1 RLQEASAEEQAGR
14 DEVVPRLLAS
24 YDHAV
29 AAAQTT
35 GRGSAARPD
44 DPVAPEGNRAGAELQ
59 TPRQQ
64 VPARTVAVAATAAPA
79 PRQDIAAT
87 ATNAASD
94 DHHTPEAREVA
105 REVPAAASPTDSAA
119 LAEVPTK
126 ASGRGSAAAITSAT
140 TTVPPASTVPP
151 QAPVAPTAT
160 LPTELTER
168 LLRDFLNQVMAGNS
182 ADAEALAQQY
192 VAAVQAV
199 RPTGPGGLDRL
210 RGQRA
215 QLVLALLRAPAATRP
230 VVAEALGAVDA
241 ALSGTAGASPAPVTA
256 QASAPDVTPTA
267 TAIPRRAGDNGNGSP
282 GNGGNGNGNDHGQG
296 GNSGRDRH
304 GDGD

>member
-1 RLQEASAEEQAGR
+1 
-14 DEVVPRLLAS
+14 
-24 YDHAV
+24 
-29 AAAQTT
+29 
-35 GRGSAARPD
+35 
-44 DPVAPEGNRAGAELQ
+44 
-59 TPRQQ
+59 
-64 VPARTVAVAATAAPA
+64 
-79 PRQDIAAT
+79 
-87 ATNAASD
+87 AASL
-94 DHHTPEAREVA
+94 
-105 REVPAAASPTDSAA
+105 TDSAA

-126 ASGRGSAAAITSAT
+126 ASGRVSAAAITSAT

-168 LLRDFLNQVMAGNS
+168 LLRDFLNQLMPAHRAHSHSLAPHHTGDTPTDTPPEVTARPIRDFLNQVMAGNS

-230 VVAEALGAVDA
+230 VVAE
-241 ALSGTAGASPAPVTA
+241 
-256 QASAPDVTPTA
+256 
-267 TAIPRRAGDNGNGSP
+267 
-282 GNGGNGNGNDHGQG
+282 
-296 GNSGRDRH
+296 
-304 GDGD
+304 